1 MTRQL
6 SMTEGKI
13 GPALLSFAVPVLMS
27 GFLQAPVSYTH
38 LDVYKRQMSHGGKS
52 AL

>member
-27 GFLQAPVSYTH
+27 GFLQALYGAVDLLVVGRY
-38 LDVYKRQMSHGGKS
+38 D
-52 AL
+52 

>member
-13 GPALLSFAVPVLMS
+13 GPALLNFAVPVLMS
-27 GFLQAPVSYTH
+27 GFLQALYGAV
-38 LDVYKRQMSHGGKS
+38 D
-52 AL
+52 